1 MPMNAVITSPPE
13 NDEPIRARD
22 GLRVLLGPSSP
33 SRLVM
38 ILMGSI
44 SVSFLEVIGLLA
56 IVPLVQLLSST
67 DDTTGLLARMEE
79 WFGYPSRS
87 RLALILSLFVMGS
100 FIAKAFFVVIF
111 RWWANGYIF
120 GQEARTTTDLLDRYM
135 RAPYWIHLERNSA
148 EFLRTLMDSIA
159 QAYSGFVMGA
169 VNFLTEAVVA
179 TAIVVVLIVI
189 QPVAAIAAGLYFFI
203 AGFIYA
209 RLVSKRSTEAGRV
222 LSEQSMRSLK
232 TANQAL
238 GGVKEVKIRN
248 SHAYF
253 VDQYSTARYEMAKA
267 KRLASFLTEFPKY
280 VLEVIFI
287 TGVGLLSLVVVS
299 RSTSQDVLG
308 LLALFVAAGFRLLPS
323 LVKMMASFSS
333 IRTGRRGFDLVVNDL
348 LAFPDTL
355 NDFDAD
361 FNPEPMPI
369 EKDLVVD
376 KVSFTYAS
384 SDIPVLDEV
393 SFTVSRGESLGV
405 VGASGAGKSTLVD
418 ILLGLH
424 LPGSGRLLV
433 DGRDVVTNM
442 PGWQSGIGLVPQDVY
457 LIDDTLSANIA
468 FGVEGS
474 EIDQE
479 LLREVVIQSQLSHFV
494 ESLPLGLESIVGE
507 RGVRISGGQRQRI
520 GIARS
525 LYARPS
531 LLILDE
537 ATSALDNET
546 ELRISETIESLHG
559 TLTMIVVAHRLS
571 TIRKCDRILFLE
583 SGAVRDIGSFDELVE
598 RDPEFASLARLAQ
611 INVPE
616 PDSEES
622 IASVS

>member
-1 MPMNAVITSPPE
+1 MNAVSTAPPE
-13 NDEPIRARD
+13 NDEPIRATD

-33 SRLVM
+33 SRLGM

-44 SVSFLEVIGLLA
+44 SVSFLEVVGLLA

-79 WFGYPSRS
+79 WFGHPSRS

-100 FIAKAFFVVIF
+100 FIAKAVFVVIF

-159 QAYSGFVMGA
+159 QAYSSYVMGT

-209 RLVSKRSTEAGRV
+209 RLISKRSTEAGRV

-248 SHAYF
+248 RHAYF
-253 VDQYSTARYEMAKA
+253 VDQYSAARYEMAKA

-323 LVKMMASFSS
+323 LIKMMASFSS
-333 IRTGRRGFDLVVNDL
+333 IRTGRRGFDLVVSDL

-355 NDFDAD
+355 SDFDVD

-369 EKDLVVD
+369 EKELVVD
-376 KVSFTYAS
+376 KVSFSYAS
-384 SDIPVLDEV
+384 SEIPVLNEV
-393 SFTVSRGESLGV
+393 SFTLNCGESLGV

-424 LPGSGRLLV
+424 LPSSGRLLA
-433 DGRDVVTNM
+433 DGSDVVTNM

-468 FGVEGS
+468 FGVDAS
-474 EIDQE
+474 EIDNE

-494 ESLPLGLESIVGE
+494 ESLPLGMESIVGE

-525 LYARPS
+525 LYSRPN

-583 SGAVRDIGSFDELVE
+583 SGTVRDIGSFDELVE

-611 INVPE
+611 INAPE
-616 PDSEES
+616 PEPRET
-622 IASVS
+622 IAPLS

>member
-1 MPMNAVITSPPE
+1 
-13 NDEPIRARD
+13 
-22 GLRVLLGPSSP
+22 
-33 SRLVM
+33 M

>member
-1 MPMNAVITSPPE
+1 
-13 NDEPIRARD
+13 
-22 GLRVLLGPSSP
+22 
-33 SRLVM
+33 M

-100 FIAKAFFVVIF
+100 FIAKAVFVVIF

-159 QAYSGFVMGA
+159 QAYSGFVMGT

-468 FGVEGS
+468 FGVDAS
-474 EIDQE
+474 EIDNE

>member
-1 MPMNAVITSPPE
+1 
-13 NDEPIRARD
+13 
-22 GLRVLLGPSSP
+22 
-33 SRLVM
+33 
-38 ILMGSI
+38 MGSI
-44 SVSFLEVIGLLA
+44 SVSFLEVVGLLA

-100 FIAKAFFVVIF
+100 FIAKAVFVVIF

-159 QAYSGFVMGA
+159 QAYSSYVMGS

-189 QPVAAIAAGLYFFI
+189 QPVAAIAAGLYFLV

-209 RLVSKRSTEAGRV
+209 RLVSKRSTDAGRV
-222 LSEQSMRSLK
+222 LSEQSMRSIK

-253 VDQYSTARYEMAKA
+253 VDQYSEARYEMAKA

-323 LVKMMASFSS
+323 LIKMMASFSS
-333 IRTGRRGFDLVVNDL
+333 IRTGRKGFDLVVSDL

-355 NDFDAD
+355 SDFDAD
-361 FNPEPMPI
+361 FNPEAMPI
-369 EKDLVVD
+369 TKDLVVD

-393 SFTVSRGESLGV
+393 SFSVNRGESLGV

-457 LIDDTLSANIA
+457 LIDDTLTANIA

-494 ESLPLGLESIVGE
+494 ESLPLGLDSIVGE

-583 SGAVRDIGSFDELVE
+583 SGTVRDIGSFDELVE
-598 RDPEFASLARLAQ
+598 RDPEFANLARLAQ
-611 INVPE
+611 INAPE
-616 PDSEES
+616 PDSQES
-622 IASVS
+622 IAPVS